1 MFVRFS
7 YEHEARQR
15 RHGSRPVSHCQKQRS
30 KVTRGEGTGFKSEA
44 VQEMAFA
51 PLRQEPIPF
60 SDIAHIDPFTMAY
73 VLSLRE
79 AEGQDDMMKNLSEE
93 DRKLLEAENAPLR
106 KGNPPSLS
114 FIVISSLVIYLLSI
128 FSLALNLFHLISS
141 AFYYRSSKV

>member
-1 MFVRFS
+1 MS
-7 YEHEARQR
+7 TRQ
-15 RHGSRPVSHCQKQRS
+15 HGTHCQKQRS
-30 KVTRGEGTGFKSEA
+30 KETRGEGTGFKSEA

-106 KGNPPSLS
+106 KGNPHSLS
-114 FIVISSLVIYLLSI
+114 FIVIFSLVIYLLSI